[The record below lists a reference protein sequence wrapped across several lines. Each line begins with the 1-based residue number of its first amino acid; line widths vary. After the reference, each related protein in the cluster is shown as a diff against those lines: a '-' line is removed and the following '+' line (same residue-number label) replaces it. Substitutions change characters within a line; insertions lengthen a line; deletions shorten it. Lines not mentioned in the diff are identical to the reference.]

1 MNENIFNEKI
11 NEKKIE
17 IPTSKDILKQETL
30 LIFSEYNKNLAQYK
44 NIQENISKSKEDL
57 TKLITEY
64 TSKKNSVMEK
74 EKENEIISL
83 KIAKLTKNLLIS
95 MNKALNQKFYEHLR
109 SILGDKQKEQL
120 LIQFFNFSFNLYNL
134 SKYFYLHNQENIN
147 FDIFGK
153 LGFDINDNQDLGNIL
168 RIMKDENEIKNL
180 ILYSREIIRNLS
192 KEDNSIYIKI
202 KDIFSNLY
210 NEIKKEGKQYPIDL
224 LYDFM
229 NTIFNIVN
237 YEKQVEDMKI
247 VINNLTLE
255 KNEKFSKIKKL
266 ETLIKGYNSNKKI
279 ISNYIKVLNEFLAK
293 IKKKP
298 EKKLSENIEEFMKDI
313 EKIKKLKVDYV
324 QLNNNFDNTIPSFE
338 GNKESKNNLDK
349 FDNLTN
355 SKENINQNET
365 KNLDEVKIEKENNSN
380 NLFVNKKEKVK
391 YQKIDKIYFING
403 KHGKT
408 RNKSNNLKRSINRKE
423 NNIKS
428 FNYKT
433 MYNKNISLT
442 TKKNF
447 HSLTI
452 NKGKI
457 KQNSG
462 EKQFNKIKKNINM
475 SDMNKIKENRNQKN
489 LMKNKI
495 YKKNS
500 KSTNENKISRT
511 LNNIIFSNII
521 KEPHIKKNNKNK
533 NTPNIILKNQN
544 KKNKISKQKC
554 FIKNASKKNE
564 QLKNISS
571 NNKEEELLKNNKTCL
586 RDEIKIENKFYNNY
600 NKREKEEQIKQMK
613 QKNSIEITRPNQEN
627 NYNEENAEID
637 EIKDSICD
645 EIGSKKLNAGNY
657 LIVSNTNSNNYI
669 NKLGI
674 KQNII
679 WSENIY
685 KNKNIQYNPKN
696 KKLNIEKPIDAFSCC
711 ASCT

>member
-74 EKENEIISL
+74 EKENEILSL

-134 SKYFYLHNQENIN
+134 SKYFYLLNQENIN

-279 ISNYIKVLNEFLAK
+279 ISNYIKVLNEFLVK

-298 EKKLSENIEEFMKDI
+298 EKKLSENIDEFMKEI

-324 QLNNNFDNTIPSFE
+324 QLNNNCVNTIPSFE

-355 SKENINQNET
+355 SKENVNQNET
-365 KNLDEVKIEKENNSN
+365 KNLDEVKINKENNSN
-380 NLFVNKKEKVK
+380 NLLINKKEKVN

-442 TKKNF
+442 IKKNF
-447 HSLTI
+447 QDLPI

-462 EKQFNKIKKNINM
+462 EKEFNKINKNININ
-475 SDMNKIKENRNQKN
+475 SIKESRNQKN

-500 KSTNENKISRT
+500 KSTKENKISRT
-511 LNNIIFSNII
+511 LNNIFSNII

-533 NTPNIILKNQN
+533 NTPNIILKNPNQ
-544 KKNKISKQKC
+544 KHKIISKQKC

-564 QLKNISS
+564 QFKNISDKA
-571 NNKEEELLKNNKTCL
+571 KEEELLKNNKTCL
-586 RDEIKIENKFYNNY
+586 QNEIKIENKLD
-600 NKREKEEQIKQMK
+600 NKYIKQEKEEQLKEME

-679 WSENIY
+679 WTENIY

>member
-74 EKENEIISL
+74 EKENEILSL

-134 SKYFYLHNQENIN
+134 SKYFYLLNQENIN

-279 ISNYIKVLNEFLAK
+279 ISNYIKVLNEFLVK

-298 EKKLSENIEEFMKDI
+298 EKKLSENIDEFMKEI

-324 QLNNNFDNTIPSFE
+324 QLNNNCVNTIPSFE

-355 SKENINQNET
+355 SKENVNQNET
-365 KNLDEVKIEKENNSN
+365 KNLDEVKINKENNSN
-380 NLFVNKKEKVK
+380 NLLINKKEKVN

-442 TKKNF
+442 IKKNF
-447 HSLTI
+447 QDLPI

-462 EKQFNKIKKNINM
+462 EKEFNKINKNININ
-475 SDMNKIKENRNQKN
+475 SIKESRNQKN

-500 KSTNENKISRT
+500 KSTKENKISRT

-533 NTPNIILKNQN
+533 NTPNIILKNPNQ
-544 KKNKISKQKC
+544 KHKIISKQKC

-564 QLKNISS
+564 QFKNISDKA
-571 NNKEEELLKNNKTCL
+571 KEEELLKNNKTCL
-586 RDEIKIENKFYNNY
+586 QNEIKIENKLD
-600 NKREKEEQIKQMK
+600 NKYIKQEKEEQLKEME

-679 WSENIY
+679 WTENIY